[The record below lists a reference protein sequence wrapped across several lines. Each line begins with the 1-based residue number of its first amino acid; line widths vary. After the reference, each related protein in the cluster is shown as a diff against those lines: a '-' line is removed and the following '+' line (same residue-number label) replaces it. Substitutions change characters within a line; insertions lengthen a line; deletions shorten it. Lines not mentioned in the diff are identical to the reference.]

1 MRISDWSSD
10 VCSSDLI
17 FKLARVEACRLRRGM
32 DRHILQNSCPAYFRV
47 LGCKTDEGYNAGPM
61 IAQAFFHCIVDQLRL
76 FQQQRHLVGIGATQ
90 RSEERRVGK
99 EGVSTSRSRGS
110 RDH

>member
-17 FKLARVEACRLRRGM
+17 ARQPLTHTVMYTGAKNECSLWLATNVELMGIFKLARVEACRLRPGI

-47 LGCKTDEGYNAGPM
+47 LSCKTDEGDNAGPM
-61 IAQAFFHCIVDQLRL
+61 IAQE
-76 FQQQRHLVGIGATQ
+76 IGRASC
-90 RSEERRVGK
+90 RESV
-99 EGVSTSRSRGS
+99 
-110 RDH
+110 